1 MGKVSYFYLE
11 TLVGYGVGEGTGHR
25 RLPWLY
31 NFFLARVEDIYRGV
45 IFSAAAELHSYR
57 LILKSRV

>member
-45 IFSAAAELHSYR
+45 IFSAAAELYS
-57 LILKSRV
+57 IG